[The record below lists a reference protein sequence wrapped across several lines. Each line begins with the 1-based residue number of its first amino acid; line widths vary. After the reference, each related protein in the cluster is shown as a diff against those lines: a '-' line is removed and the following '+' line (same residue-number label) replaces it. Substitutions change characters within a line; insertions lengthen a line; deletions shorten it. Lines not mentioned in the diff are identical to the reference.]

1 MEDYKALFEA
11 IEGGDAGLVSKLI
24 QANPGASRARHQNG
38 VSSVLWALYYGQPV
52 IAGLLAEGRSDLDI
66 FEAAALG
73 HVDRL
78 ATLLNENPE
87 NANAWAVD
95 GFQPLGLACFF
106 AQPTASRLL
115 LEAGAKIDSPSRN
128 RSAVMPLHS
137 AVAAGQ
143 LEIARILLRRGAPVN
158 ARQAQEF
165 TPLHSAAQNGQLDMV
180 NLLLV
185 YGADVNVT
193 ATNGKSPLDLALEGN
208 HTEVGEQLK
217 QAATAHRVILRPY
230 DPLWPVQFR
239 QEAARL
245 LPLFEPLLGTIYHI
259 GSTSVPGLLA
269 KPTIDIL
276 IEVTDIF
283 KVDALNAAMVDLG
296 YEARGEYGIPGR
308 RFFVCS
314 ERGLRQFHVHTYG
327 TGNPEIQ
334 RHVGFR
340 DYLVRHPEFAKRYAD
355 LKEEL
360 ALRFVLDR
368 VAYTENKSSF
378 IHEVDR
384 LAAEEGYS

>member
-1 MEDYKALFEA
+1 MNELTQLFKA
-11 IEGGDAGLVSKLI
+11 IESGNMDQVERLI
-24 QANPGASRARHQNG
+24 GADPDLRRARNQLG
-38 VSSVLWALYYGQPV
+38 VSAVLWALYNGQAA
-52 IAGLLAEGRSDLDI
+52 IAGRLAEGRTDLDV

-73 HVDRL
+73 RVERL
-78 ATLLNENPE
+78 ATLLKENPE

-115 LEAGAKIDSPSRN
+115 LEAGAKVDSPSRN

-143 LEIARILLRRGAPVN
+143 LEIARILLRHGAPVN

-165 TPLHSAAQNGQLDMV
+165 TPLHAAAQNGQVDMV

-193 ATNGKSPLDLALEGN
+193 AANGKSPLDLALEGN

-283 KVDALNAAMVDLG
+283 KVDALNAAMADLG

-340 DYLVRHPEFAKRYAD
+340 DYLIRHPEFAKRYAD

-368 VAYTENKSSF
+368 VAYTDNKSSF

-384 LAAEEGYS
+384 LATEEGNR